1 MSETSMIP
9 ETYQQWRD
17 CITIRCGIPLTD
29 DFIRSRLIE
38 LRNEQHPKT
47 AEFAKMFGREYLH
60 QVIEW
65 FEQAGKP

>member
-29 DFIRSRLIE
+29 DFIRSRLKE
-38 LRNEQHPKT
+38 LRDSSNPKT
-47 AEFAKMFGREYLH
+47 AEFAKMYGREYLN